1 MIVFV
6 AEVSR
11 AQTCPLSS
19 CHDSLPNTATTDPLI
34 LVSPWVVQSWTVQ
47 AGCPGTVNAA
57 NNSISG
63 LVPGTTTV
71 LLLQAVNGN
80 TVAVSVKRIVVAPLP
95 VPPPAPVVISITG
108 VTFVAGRLNISLSNG
123 QTLAL

>member
-11 AQTCPLSS
+11 AQTQCPIVNCLDSIS
-19 CHDSLPNTATTDPLI
+19 NSNTKDSLILTPGWTIVNWTILNGPGMINSAGTSITGLKPGMTTILRLDAVQGNTE
-34 LVSPWVVQSWTVQ
+34 
-47 AGCPGTVNAA
+47 
-57 NNSISG
+57 SISEKII
-63 LVPGTTTV
+63 
-71 LLLQAVNGN
+71 
-80 TVAVSVKRIVVAPLP
+80 TVAP